1 MGETRKTKAMLL
13 EEIEKKN
20 DEIKELKKS
29 VEKLDKYKM
38 YDDDAGEIRALFDS
52 FVNSG
57 FSEEQSF
64 EADAVY
70 KYYGQPRR
78 ITKTYKAR
86 VDIVVK

>member
-1 MGETRKTKAMLL
+1 MAETRKTKAMLL

-64 EADAVY
+64 ELL
-70 KYYGQPRR
+70 R
-78 ITKTYKAR
+78 ICLTNNIQSSSTSKVSYSRYFK
-86 VDIVVK
+86 

>member
-1 MGETRKTKAMLL
+1 MAETRKTKAMSL

-38 YDDDAGEIRALFDS
+38 YDDAAGEIRALFDS

-64 EADAVY
+64 ELL
-70 KYYGQPRR
+70 R
-78 ITKTYKAR
+78 ICLTNNIQSSSTSKVNYSRYFK
-86 VDIVVK
+86 